1 MPNAYYDVP
10 MRGRFFV
17 LEGIDGAG
25 KGTQADLL
33 DARLRRD
40 GIQVLR
46 AREPGGTRIGERVR
60 ALLLD
65 ARRSEMAPRT
75 ELFLYM
81 ASRAQLVDEVL
92 LPALDRGR
100 VVLLDRYYYSTAA
113 YQGAAGKVGVD
124 EVLELA
130 ERIAKFPKPD
140 RVILLDIDPTRG
152 MGRVK
157 RPKDRME
164 RKGVEFLSRVRKA
177 YLRIARADRRFAIVR
192 ADRARDEVA
201 EDVYRKVIDAL

>member
-1 MPNAYYDVP
+1 MAYYDVA
-10 MRGRFFV
+10 MRGRLLV

-40 GIQVLR
+40 GIRVLR
-46 AREPGGTRIGERVR
+46 AREPGGTVIGEKIR

-65 ARRSEMAPRT
+65 ARRAEMAPRT

-81 ASRAQLVDEVL
+81 ASRAQLVAEVL
-92 LPALDRGR
+92 VPALEKGR
-100 VVLLDRYYYSTAA
+100 VILLDRYYYSTAA
-113 YQGAAGKVGVD
+113 YQGAAGKVGTG

-130 ERIAKFPKPD
+130 ERIARFPKPD
-140 RVILLDIDPTRG
+140 RVVLLDIDPRRG
-152 MGRVK
+152 MGRVN

-164 RKGVEFLSRVRKA
+164 RKGVEFLSRVRNA
-177 YLRIARADRRFAIVR
+177 YLRIAKADRRFAVVR
-192 ADRARDEVA
+192 ADRPRDEVA